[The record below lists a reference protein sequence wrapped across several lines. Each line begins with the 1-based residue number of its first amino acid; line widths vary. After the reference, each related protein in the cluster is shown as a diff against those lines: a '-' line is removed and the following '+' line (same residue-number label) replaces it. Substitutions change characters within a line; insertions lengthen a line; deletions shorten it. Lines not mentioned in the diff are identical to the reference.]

1 MLPLVLMV
9 EWYCVITAGIYYKI
23 MIEGIIRIWKYI
35 RYGIPVVEKKQ
46 IFPKISVLSKGEL
59 LKGRTALVTGGTSGI
74 GYEIAK
80 EFLKAGCV
88 VVITGRNIKRL
99 ENAVSSLKEEIPDC
113 KIFTFQLDNGDV
125 AQISQSISSILG
137 KYSLSQIDILVNNAG
152 INSGPAGCSY
162 EENFDAIIKTNLKGT
177 FFMAKIFA
185 EYLKSNNIE
194 GNILNIASSS
204 SDRPVTDAYTLS
216 KWGIKGL
223 TKGLARVYSSC
234 GIVVNGI
241 APGPTATPMLKKDDN
256 DNLVHPK
263 VLTGRL
269 AHPVEIANMAV
280 ILVSNMSRMVIGD
293 IVYISGGAGN
303 VYNEDVNYNF

>member
-1 MLPLVLMV
+1 MV
-9 EWYCVITAGIYYKI
+9 EGIK
-23 MIEGIIRIWKYI
+23 RIWKYI
-35 RYGIPVVEKKQ
+35 RYGIPVVENKQ
-46 IFPKISVLSKGEL
+46 VFPKISVLSKGEL

-80 EFLKAGCV
+80 EFLKAGCI
-88 VVITGRNIKRL
+88 VVITGRNIRRL
-99 ENAVSSLKEEIPDC
+99 ENAIETLNEEIPNC
-113 KIFTFQLDNGDV
+113 KVFAFQLDNGDV
-125 AQISQSISSILG
+125 AQLSQSISSILS
-137 KYSLSQIDILVNNAG
+137 KFKLSQIDILVNNAG
-152 INSGPAGCSY
+152 INSGPQGCSY
-162 EENFDAIIKTNLKGT
+162 EENFDAVIKTNLKGT

-185 EYLKSNNIE
+185 EYLKGNNIE

-223 TKGLARVYSSC
+223 TKGLARVYSQY

-241 APGPTATPMLKKDDN
+241 APGPTATPMLQKGSDDN
-256 DNLVHPK
+256 LAHSK

-269 AHPVEIANMAV
+269 VHPIEIANMAV